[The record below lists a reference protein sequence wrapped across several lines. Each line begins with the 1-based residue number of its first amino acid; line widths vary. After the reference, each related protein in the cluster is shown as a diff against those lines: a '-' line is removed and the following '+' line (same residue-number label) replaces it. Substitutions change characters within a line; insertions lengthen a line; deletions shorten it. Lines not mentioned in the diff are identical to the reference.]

1 LKVKLRELE
10 AITELERTYISK
22 NRLSVQPPLHNNPG
36 NFALLIPNNNPNL
49 NLPKLEY
56 FFNPKSHISIRI
68 STFYVRVSILFFQ
81 CSAHSIIRPQNA
93 AYDISTTACIEQE
106 SHVANFKPFQLEVNY
121 IMSSEEVDTFDI
133 QEEVVSTHHPIF
145 KLRYRQGSQA
155 SIESASSVGSE
166 RLPVIKVLGTGGT
179 IAAKGS
185 TAFQTAG
192 YHVDLTIE
200 DLVSS
205 IPDLSHTCELEFE
218 QVFNLDSKEITT
230 KELLALRN
238 KVQEDLHHF
247 DGIVITHGTDTC
259 EETAFFLDSTVDTLG
274 KPVVICGS
282 MRPSTSVSADG
293 PSNLYQACVV
303 ASDKQSRGRGIL
315 VTLNDKIGSGYYI
328 SKTDANSLDTF
339 KSLGHGYL
347 GNFVNG
353 EVHYYFPA
361 QRPTGLKYFQ
371 LPSNFGGPF
380 PKVMVFYAHQGFDHE
395 IIRLAVETM
404 DIKGV
409 VMATMGAGSLRDET
423 NKMLGE
429 LSAKFNVPVVYSKRS
444 VDGMV
449 PKGSM
454 PKTNNAYL
462 IAGGY
467 LNPQKARLLLQL
479 CLYERLDV
487 KKIRKVFSASY
498 GG

>member
-1 LKVKLRELE
+1 M
-10 AITELERTYISK
+10 
-22 NRLSVQPPLHNNPG
+22 P
-36 NFALLIPNNNPNL
+36 F
-49 NLPKLEY
+49 
-56 FFNPKSHISIRI
+56 
-68 STFYVRVSILFFQ
+68 
-81 CSAHSIIRPQNA
+81 SAVDV
-93 AYDISTTACIEQE
+93 DI
-106 SHVANFKPFQLEVNY
+106 H
-121 IMSSEEVDTFDI
+121 EEV
-133 QEEVVSTHHPIF
+133 SHAHPPIF
-145 KLRYRQGSQA
+145 KLRYRLGSQA
-155 SIESASSVGSE
+155 TIDSESSVGSE
-166 RLPVIKVLGTGGT
+166 RIPLIKVLGTGGT

-200 DLVSS
+200 DLVLS

-218 QVFNLDSKEITT
+218 QVFNLDSKEITL
-230 KELLALRN
+230 KELIVLRN

-293 PSNLYQACVV
+293 PLNLYQACVV
-303 ASDKQSRGRGIL
+303 ASNKQSWGRGIL

-353 EVHYYFPA
+353 EVHYYFPP

-371 LPSNFGGPF
+371 LPSHFSGPL

-395 IIRLAVETM
+395 IIRLAVEEM
-404 DIKGV
+404 GVRGV
-409 VMATMGAGSLRDET
+409 VMATMGAGSLRDVT
-423 NKMLGE
+423 NHFLGE
-429 LSAKFNVPVVYSKRS
+429 LSSKKNIPVIYSKRS
-444 VDGMV
+444 MDGMV
-449 PKGSM
+449 PVGSM
-454 PKTNNAYL
+454 PKENNAYL

-479 CLYERLDV
+479 CLNERLDIH
-487 KKIRKVFSASY
+487 KIRKVYAAVY

>member
-1 LKVKLRELE
+1 
-10 AITELERTYISK
+10 
-22 NRLSVQPPLHNNPG
+22 
-36 NFALLIPNNNPNL
+36 
-49 NLPKLEY
+49 
-56 FFNPKSHISIRI
+56 
-68 STFYVRVSILFFQ
+68 
-81 CSAHSIIRPQNA
+81 
-93 AYDISTTACIEQE
+93 
-106 SHVANFKPFQLEVNY
+106 
-121 IMSSEEVDTFDI
+121 MSSADESDAFDIHEEV
-133 QEEVVSTHHPIF
+133 SNAHPPVF
-145 KLRYRQGSQA
+145 RLRYRQGSQG
-155 SIESASSVGSE
+155 SIESASSAASE
-166 RLPVIKVLGTGGT
+166 KLPIIKVLGTGGT

-185 TAFQTAG
+185 SAFQTAG

-218 QVFNLDSKEITT
+218 QVFNLDSKEITS
-230 KELLALRN
+230 KELLKLRN

-274 KPVVICGS
+274 KPVVMCGS

-303 ASDKQSRGRGIL
+303 AANKQSRGRGIL

-361 QRPTGLKYFQ
+361 MRPTGLKYFQ
-371 LPSNFGGPF
+371 LPADFEGPF
-380 PKVMVFYAHQGFDHE
+380 PKVLVFYAHQSFDHE
-395 IIRLAVETM
+395 VIRLAVENM
-404 DIKGV
+404 DVKGV
-409 VMATMGAGSLRDET
+409 IMATMGAGSLRDET

-429 LSAKFNVPVVYSKRS
+429 ISSKSNIPIVYCKRS
-444 VDGMV
+444 MDGMV
-449 PKGSM
+449 PVGSM
-454 PKTNNAYL
+454 PKSNNAYL

-467 LNPQKARLLLQL
+467 INPQKARLLLQL
-479 CLYERLDV
+479 CLNERLDV
-487 KKIRKVFSASY
+487 RRIRKVFASSY